1 MNEKVQEYLAQQRDY
16 EEQKKNYEKEQTLIS
31 LGLYEKVYS
40 NYNGYT
46 DEFPMSEYDPVTNGS
61 RFYRYGAVPV
71 TDEEYAEILKY
82 RELHEK
88 EIADKADK
96 KNPVASI
103 FTGFG
108 CAIFVIGF
116 FLGIFLGQGIHSYHS
131 DFSFTVALIYWGIS
145 FISGMFMI
153 GFAEIIKL
161 LNDIKYK

>member
-1 MNEKVQEYLAQQRDY
+1 MNEKVQEYLAQQRAY
-16 EEQKKNYEKEQTLIS
+16 EEEKKNLEKEQTLIS

-40 NYNGYT
+40 DNDSYT
-46 DEFPMSEYDPVTNGS
+46 DEFPMSEYDQATNSS

-82 RELHEK
+82 KELHEK
-88 EIADKADK
+88 EIADNSDK

-103 FTGFG
+103 FTGIG

-116 FLGIFLGQGIHSYHS
+116 FLGIFLGQGVHSYHS

-145 FISGMFMI
+145 FISGMLMI
-153 GFAEIIKL
+153 GIAEIIKL
-161 LNDIKYK
+161 LNDIKNK

>member
-1 MNEKVQEYLAQQRDY
+1 MNEKVQEYLDQQRAY
-16 EEQKKNYEKEQTLIS
+16 EEQKKNIEKEQTLIS

-82 RELHEK
+82 KELHEK
-88 EIADKADK
+88 EIADNADR
-96 KNPVASI
+96 KNTVATI
-103 FTGFG
+103 LTGIG
-108 CAIFVIGF
+108 YGIFVIG
-116 FLGIFLGQGIHSYHS
+116 LLIGVLMGSNAGYAT
-131 DFSFTVALIYWGIS
+131 FSFSVAVVYWGIS
-145 FISGMFMI
+145 FISGMLMI
-153 GFAEIIKL
+153 GIAEIIKL